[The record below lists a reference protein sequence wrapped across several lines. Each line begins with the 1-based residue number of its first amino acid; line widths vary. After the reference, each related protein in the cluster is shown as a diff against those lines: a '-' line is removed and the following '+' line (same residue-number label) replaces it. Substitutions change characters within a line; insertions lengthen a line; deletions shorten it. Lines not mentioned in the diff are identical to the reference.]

1 MHIKQ
6 TNLKI
11 NIRRKIAVK
20 NYTINIIIKL
30 KKTAL
35 FYVQIII

>member
-11 NIRRKIAVK
+11 NIRSKIAVK
-20 NYTINIIIKL
+20 NYAINITIKL